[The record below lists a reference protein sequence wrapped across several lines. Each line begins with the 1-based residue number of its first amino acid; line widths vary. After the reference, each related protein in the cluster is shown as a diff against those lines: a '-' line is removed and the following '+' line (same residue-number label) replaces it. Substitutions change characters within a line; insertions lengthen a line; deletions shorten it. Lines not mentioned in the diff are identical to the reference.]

1 MVLGICSNILEE
13 MKNFQLDRFRF
24 IVTGF
29 ISERAEQGLAYKSYA
44 VTDTAVDDHFTNEF
58 KTFHRPL
65 GPGVRAARVGRLR
78 HHMVSVK
85 ISNPSRNLNFHGKHS
100 KFKMNDG

>member
-29 ISERAEQGLAYKSYA
+29 ISERAEQGLAYKSYS
-44 VTDTAVDDHFTNEF
+44 VTDTSVDDHFTNEF
-58 KTFHRPL
+58 RILPSPASRTGH
-65 GPGVRAARVGRLR
+65 GPGPSVGYLDPDSTVAQTGRYGSYFR
-78 HHMVSVK
+78 EPRGDM
-85 ISNPSRNLNFHGKHS
+85 
-100 KFKMNDG
+100 